1 MTTQTKLLLS
11 TTTAAVALV
20 LLWGAPARHREA
32 GERFQVSAEATESF
46 IVQHEDMESA
56 KSAVEL
62 VGGTVTH
69 ELSII
74 HAVGARLT
82 LAQLG
87 ELRRIRGLRVTR
99 IEVSTFR
106 SIDRRRGDVA
116 ARGR

>member
-11 TTTAAVALV
+11 ATTAAVALV

-32 GERFQVSAEATESF
+32 GERFQVSAEATEQF

-56 KSAVEL
+56 QRAVEL

-74 HAVGARLT
+74 H
-82 LAQLG
+82 
-87 ELRRIRGLRVTR
+87 
-99 IEVSTFR
+99 R
-106 SIDRRRGDVA
+106 SAPG
-116 ARGR
+116 